1 MSTLERFN
9 VLQLP
14 KPLVM
19 YKLTLIIVL
28 FLFTASCSNNKLNNE
43 WQHIYF
49 ENPSISLKLD
59 VSEAETVNLKHI
71 LIPQRV
77 YVVDS
82 LYIVYQTSEPDN
94 FFTVYDK
101 SFNKIGA
108 FGRKGM
114 GPGEFQSVR
123 YKNQYFYSEEGSLQM
138 WVYDGVFFNGYLIDL
153 KKAMLSSDDS
163 YIITK
168 TPLPIFV
175 QTLPEFFFIDPDN
188 GIGRSDMYSE
198 GRYFKTSKNDLFWF
212 GMFPQL
218 DGIAHPEN
226 QKLAY
231 HASSCFQDGL
241 LYSAM
246 TFFPRIDVFYPNG
259 TPKMSIIK
267 KTRDNLPNFLDESN
281 PFNSNN
287 IEYYYDIFVG
297 ENNIYALFVGQSRQE
312 LRTNPSAISSFLYVF
327 DKFGEIKYN
336 LKFPYL
342 VYSFTIDEK
351 RNKLMTFD
359 RSKEDV
365 VLNIWDLNK
374 LLK

>member
-1 MSTLERFN
+1 
-9 VLQLP
+9 
-14 KPLVM
+14 M
-19 YKLTLIIVL
+19 YKLTLIITL
-28 FLFTASCSNNKLNNE
+28 CLITASCSNSRLDDD

-49 ENPSISLKLD
+49 ENPPLALNLD
-59 VSEAETVNLKHI
+59 VSEAETVNFKHI
-71 LIPQRV
+71 LVPQRV

-82 LYIVYQTSEPDN
+82 LYILYQTTEPDY

-138 WVYDGVFFNGYLIDL
+138 WVYDGTFFNGYLIDL
-153 KKAMLSSDDS
+153 NEAMLVSDDS

-168 TPLPIFV
+168 IALPLFV

-198 GRYFKTSKNDLFWF
+198 GRYFKSSTDGFLWF

-226 QKLAY
+226 KKLAY
-231 HASSCFQDGL
+231 HASSSFQDGL

-259 TPKMSIIK
+259 NPKLSIIK
-267 KTRDNLPNFLDESN
+267 KTKHILPNFLDESN
-281 PFNSNN
+281 PFNSYNV
-287 IEYYYDIFVG
+287 EYYYDIFVG

-312 LRTNPSAISSFLYVF
+312 LRTNLSAISSFLYVF
-327 DKFGEIKYN
+327 DKSGEIKYN
-336 LKFPYL
+336 LKLPYL
-342 VYSFTIDEK
+342 VSSFTIDEK
-351 RNKLMTFD
+351 RNRLMIFD
-359 RSKEDV
+359 RSKEDA

-374 LLK
+374 VLK